1 MFSELDGFNQQKI
14 KLLARDQQLTKLT
27 VYIYIYSSPK
37 NWESGIKMMPGAR
50 PIKQHVSL
58 HDFMWC
64 WLMVTTMVNF
74 PARFSTIIAVSPAR
88 AIWPRLI
95 STNRMSTVSPREKML
110 GSSTCLSFSLTCVA
124 LVSIDVHSHRMH
136 QMESSP
142 EGPLQNKLPP
152 ASNVRKSPS
161 ISKSVLDQYGSHYV
175 TFLRFLQSLLIL
187 LHTFAMLWSLFK
199 KHQTV
204 P

>member
-27 VYIYIYSSPK
+27 VYIIYTVVLKIENLPLKWCLVPAQLSSMFLYTILCGVDSWSPP
-37 NWESGIKMMPGAR
+37 WWTSRPGSA
-50 PIKQHVSL
+50 QSL
-58 HDFMWC
+58 
-64 WLMVTTMVNF
+64 
-74 PARFSTIIAVSPAR
+74 RVSPAR

-95 STNRMSTVSPREKML
+95 STNRMSIVSPREKML

-161 ISKSVLDQYGSHYV
+161 
-175 TFLRFLQSLLIL
+175 QSLTNMGHIMS
-187 LHTFAMLWSLFK
+187 HF
-199 KHQTV
+199 
-204 P
+204 